1 MDPNTVYHQLQ
12 QLVGE
17 QLAQPAESIGR
28 SLALD
33 ELGLDSVEKVELM
46 ARVEETFEVAIP
58 PADAVHL
65 ETIDDLIRYLSGRA
79 A

>member
-1 MDPNTVYHQLQ
+1 MDPNTVFTQLQ
-12 QLVGE
+12 GLVGE
-17 QLAQPAESIGR
+17 QLAEPAESVR
-28 SLALD
+28 RDLALE

-46 ARVEETFEVAIP
+46 ARVEEAFDVAIP